1 MKILR
6 CDDDENTWELRDNLA
21 HLVVFKEYMA
31 RFGSHYATKSS
42 VALSAQQKS
51 AESGRKKNATPK
63 KVIKNYAYKSPLAL
77 SLTRAAAKK
86 ADDDEQSDEGPQS
99 EEDEDDGRDETAE
112 IDESGKGIQTS
123 ICLFTIWAD
132 YINFHLPINE
142 PNKLV
147 LIEPT
152 HT

>member
-21 HLVVFKEYMA
+21 HLVVFKEYIA
-31 RFGSHYATKSS
+31 RYGSHYATKSS

-63 KVIKNYAYKSPLAL
+63 KVIKNYAYKTPLAL

-86 ADDDEQSDEGPQS
+86 ADEDEQK

-123 ICLFTIWAD
+123 ICLFTI
-132 YINFHLPINE
+132 
-142 PNKLV
+142 
-147 LIEPT
+147 
-152 HT
+152 